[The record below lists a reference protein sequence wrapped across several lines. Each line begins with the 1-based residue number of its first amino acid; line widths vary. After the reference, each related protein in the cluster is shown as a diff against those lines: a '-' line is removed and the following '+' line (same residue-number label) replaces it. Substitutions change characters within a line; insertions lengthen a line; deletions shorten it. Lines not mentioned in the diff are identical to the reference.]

1 MNHFQMMTSM
11 LQIPSRISVLSRGGM
26 RSKRPD
32 VERCLLC
39 EKDVHIMRNHLSNK
53 NKLARDDP
61 VRRFVLSY
69 YSSIETLRCYQ
80 CNTCCIRFGDKSR
93 HDKSHDLEQIKDRE
107 NVDLFPPSIKVGVK
121 NIIDGLSLPN
131 IELVDQWASHQKGLV
146 EDGSTSSRWE
156 ILSSQRASLCKA
168 IEATKKFTHTEALA
182 SFVRSYYKKGNVART
197 TLIIYLGS
205 FDKFVKYVKNHKPT
219 LFPGLRKVDWLYLS
233 SEVKQRY

>member
-11 LQIPSRISVLSRGGM
+11 LQIPSRISVLSRGGCVLNDQM
-26 RSKRPD
+26 LN
-32 VERCLLC
+32 VVCFV
-39 EKDVHIMRNHLSNK
+39 KDVHKMRNHLSNK

-121 NIIDGLSLPN
+121 NI
-131 IELVDQWASHQKGLV
+131 V
-146 EDGSTSSRWE
+146 ENKMFQNFE
-156 ILSSQRASLCKA
+156 
-168 IEATKKFTHTEALA
+168 H
-182 SFVRSYYKKGNVART
+182 
-197 TLIIYLGS
+197 
-205 FDKFVKYVKNHKPT
+205 
-219 LFPGLRKVDWLYLS
+219 
-233 SEVKQRY
+233 